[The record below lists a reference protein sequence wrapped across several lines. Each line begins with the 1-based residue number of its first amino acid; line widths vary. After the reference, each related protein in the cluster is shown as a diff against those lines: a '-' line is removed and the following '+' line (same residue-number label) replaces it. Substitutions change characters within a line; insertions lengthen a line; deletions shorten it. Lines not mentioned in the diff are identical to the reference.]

1 MARVVRDDHQLLD
14 RLIAQQEELTE
25 ARNGDCARV
34 AASEER
40 LLEEPFVEHDL
51 EADSVLNAR
60 LDEELDDLVRNRLDQ
75 PGEDQN
81 Q

>member
-14 RLIAQQEELTE
+14 CLIAQQEELTE
-25 ARNGDCARV
+25 ARNGDRARV

-51 EADSVLNAR
+51 EADSVFNAR
-60 LDEELDDLVRNRLDQ
+60 LDEELDDLVWNRLDQ
-75 PGEDQN
+75 PGEDKN

>member
-14 RLIAQQEELTE
+14 CLIAQQEELTE
-25 ARNGDCARV
+25 ARNGDCACV

-60 LDEELDDLVRNRLDQ
+60 LDEELDDLVWNCLDQ